1 MSDSL
6 PEQVQQESLN
16 GNKSSVVDVEDSLFI
31 SDIEEEQE
39 NINKVQNEKEDHYE
53 EDGFVINEEGSQDA
67 GNKRK
72 HLSYSSS
79 TDVEIRN
86 GGNKRFK
93 YNSVEIDIFSQG
105 FFQINDESGYLTIN
119 SVGSVY
125 YYKHEN
131 TTSLAVEFF
140 NNFANSNYQ
149 FEFNDEQYDLCFL
162 SNSKLILANSSTG
175 NVLLRD
181 HGVVVNET
189 TNFKLSLFD
198 KDFISC
204 ITMNDENKNSS
215 HKLYIATGLG
225 TLFILDKFGNIFKKL
240 LVPSITQMFLNGDK
254 LFLIHN
260 NTKYSLILHSFKK
273 NGDETSYL
281 RYIQRELDLPNEI
294 LQSKIIN
301 LGISELGTPWVS
313 TKDNFYKLINSFNSN
328 RAYWV
333 NGLNYS
339 NELER
344 LNGGHLTETK
354 NSQQILE
361 TIWPIA
367 LKSVLDDS
375 IIGIATN
382 NNRQLSYPLQ
392 TIKNFKTNSTIVS
405 MENLEILHKEQ
416 EQKILQGEDKDE
428 DDNYTKCELNDENEL
443 SLPKYYSHIDN
454 LLQAD
459 IAKDILNT
467 ASLESYY
474 ITDEKELL
482 LKLKNSWD
490 VAILRLFDIKCQ
502 SKDIDA
508 SYNLVLSLK
517 QDKCLLKASE
527 IAKMYGL
534 IELSDKINELIDSR
548 NDD

>member
-39 NINKVQNEKEDHYE
+39 NINKVQNEKEDQYE
-53 EDGFVINEEGSQDA
+53 EDGFVINEEGSQDV

-72 HLSYSSS
+72 HSSYSSI
-79 TDVEIRN
+79 TEVEIRN

-93 YNSVEIDIFSQG
+93 YNSVEIDAFSQG

-149 FEFNDEQYDLCFL
+149 FEFNDVQYDLCFL

-215 HKLYIATGLG
+215 HKLYIATGFG

-240 LVPSITQMFLNGDK
+240 LVPSITQMFLSGDK
-254 LFLIHN
+254 LFVIHN

-294 LQSKIIN
+294 LQNKIIN

-313 TKDNFYKLINSFNSN
+313 TTDNFYKLINSFNSN

-354 NSQQILE
+354 NYQQILE

-375 IIGIATN
+375 IIGIVTN

-405 MENLEILHKEQ
+405 MENLEILHKKQ
-416 EQKILQGEDKDE
+416 EQKILQGEDNDE

-459 IAKDILNT
+459 IARDVLNT

-548 NDD
+548 NED

>member
-39 NINKVQNEKEDHYE
+39 NINKVQNENEDQYE
-53 EDGFVINEEGSQDA
+53 EDGFVINEEGSQDT

-72 HLSYSSS
+72 QSSYSSI
-79 TDVEIRN
+79 TDVEIKN

-93 YNSVEIDIFSQG
+93 YNSVEIDAFSQG

-131 TTSLAVEFF
+131 TTNLAVEFF

-189 TNFKLSLFD
+189 TNFKLSLLD

-215 HKLYIATGLG
+215 HKLYIATGFG

-240 LVPSITQMFLNGDK
+240 LVPSITQMFLSGDK
-254 LFLIHN
+254 LFVIHN

-294 LQSKIIN
+294 LQNKIIN

-313 TKDNFYKLINSFNSN
+313 TTDNFYKLINSFNSN

-354 NSQQILE
+354 NSQQNLE

-375 IIGIATN
+375 IIGIVTN
-382 NNRQLSYPLQ
+382 NNKQLSYPLQ

-416 EQKILQGEDKDE
+416 EQKILKGEDNDE

-454 LLQAD
+454 LLQTD
-459 IAKDILNT
+459 IARDVLNT

-490 VAILRLFDIKCQ
+490 VGILRLFDIKCQ

>member
-1 MSDSL
+1 M
-6 PEQVQQESLN
+6 
-16 GNKSSVVDVEDSLFI
+16 
-31 SDIEEEQE
+31 
-39 NINKVQNEKEDHYE
+39 
-53 EDGFVINEEGSQDA
+53 
-67 GNKRK
+67 
-72 HLSYSSS
+72 
-79 TDVEIRN
+79 
-86 GGNKRFK
+86 
-93 YNSVEIDIFSQG
+93 
-105 FFQINDESGYLTIN
+105 TIN

-490 VAILRLFDIKCQ
+490 VGILRLFDIKCQ

>member
-39 NINKVQNEKEDHYE
+39 NINKVQNENEDQYE
-53 EDGFVINEEGSQDA
+53 EDGFVINEEGSQDT

-72 HLSYSSS
+72 QSSYSSI
-79 TDVEIRN
+79 TDVEIKN

-93 YNSVEIDIFSQG
+93 YNSVEIDAFSQG

-131 TTSLAVEFF
+131 TTNLAVEFF

-548 NDD
+548 NED